1 MLSIDESSLRN
12 IVLLHKS
19 KLGLP
24 SQRCSVMKLAQALF
38 EWIKRELAVLRQQL
52 GCKHHWQY
60 DEVNWTRHCDKCKLT
75 SNAMWS

>member
-1 MLSIDESSLRN
+1 
-12 IVLLHKS
+12 
-19 KLGLP
+19 
-24 SQRCSVMKLAQALF
+24 MKLAQALF

-60 DEVNWTRHCDKCKLT
+60 DEVNWTRHCAKCKLT